1 MNESLFSQSTEN
13 EILGKAIRFCDKA
26 HEILSRLSEKH
37 FYFEHNRE
45 LFRIIKKVSE
55 SGSPSVI
62 AVQAEVERQGAIE
75 IIGGPARLLDLVDCA
90 VSLAGLE
97 SEIEI
102 LLDRF
107 ARREM
112 ESFAR
117 WASAQ
122 VVEAE
127 SADDLIDKSSRR
139 LLEIAHGAS
148 AGGARS
154 VLAADLLP
162 GVLAEELPRTIPT
175 GIPWWDSHYTPR
187 PGHFVVIA
195 GFSGGGKTALASGI
209 SAAMGCAG
217 PVLIASLEMNK
228 SEIIERM
235 IPWQIGGIPFHAIT
249 SRTLTEEQ
257 RHGIREGMAG
267 LKVHIT
273 DAETI
278 TEIEQTARAIRLQY
292 GRIDAVLI
300 DYLQIVSTPGSNR
313 NSTRANEVSTI
324 TRQCKRMAQRLECVV
339 FGISQLNNDASR
351 DQGIPQLHHLKESG
365 SIRQDADAVAMV
377 YHPDPKSFAE
387 SRKAL
392 DNYRAIRSRD
402 PERWRDAKLDP
413 EYLAA
418 KANAERR
425 VLDFQKV
432 RNGPPG
438 AIPLRF
444 DSQHVRFAPG

>member
-1 MNESLFSQSTEN
+1 MSESLYSQSTEN
-13 EILGKAIRFCDKA
+13 EILGKAIRFCDRA
-26 HEILSRLSEKH
+26 HEILSRLSEQH
-37 FYFEHNRE
+37 FYSEHNKE

-55 SGSPSVI
+55 SGAPSLI
-62 AVQAEVERQGAIE
+62 AVDAEVRRQSAVAT
-75 IIGGPARLLDLVDCA
+75 IGGPSRLIDLCDGSI
-90 VSLAGLE
+90 SLAGLE

-112 ESFAR
+112 ASFAR
-117 WASAQ
+117 WAASQ
-122 VVEAE
+122 VEEAE
-127 SADDLIDKSSRR
+127 SADDLIDKASRR
-139 LLEIAHGAS
+139 LLEVAHGAS

-154 VLAADLLP
+154 VRAVDLLP
-162 GVLAEELPRTIPT
+162 GVLSEEQPKTIPT

-209 SAAMGCAG
+209 ASAMGCTG

-228 SEIIERM
+228 TEIIERM
-235 IPWQIGGIPFHAIT
+235 IPWRVGGIPFHAIT
-249 SRTLTEEQ
+249 SRALSDEQ
-257 RHGIREGMAG
+257 RDGIRAGMAG
-267 LKVHIT
+267 LHVHIT
-273 DAETI
+273 DADAMM
-278 TEIEQTARAIRLQY
+278 EIEQTARAIRLQY
-292 GRIDAVLI
+292 GRIDAILI
-300 DYLQIVSTPGSNR
+300 DYLQIVSTPGGNR
-313 NSTRANEVSTI
+313 NATRANEVSAI

-339 FGISQLNNDASR
+339 FGLSQLNNDAAR

-387 SRKAL
+387 SRKVL
-392 DNYRAIRSRD
+392 DDYRAIRSRE

-413 EYLAA
+413 TYLQA
-418 KANAERR
+418 KVNAERR
-425 VLDFQKV
+425 ILDFQKV

-444 DSQHVRFAPG
+444 DSQHVRFAP